1 MRGETRIHSRTES
14 VRLQLSSLQRPSLFI
29 LDIIVYRNKSIF
41 ELLLRS
47 EKGSETQHELATALD
62 STNVELLPS
71 SEF

>member
-1 MRGETRIHSRTES
+1 MRGETRIRSRTES